1 MSVVGGGDGVC
12 VCVRVIEEVPM
23 FSSSSFLLTNQDA
36 PFNPSMF
43 GGVLDDIYEAQDEK
57 GHHSKLPWVVTVLGE
72 TVLKLKGLQTEGIF
86 R

>member
-1 MSVVGGGDGVC
+1 
-12 VCVRVIEEVPM
+12 
-23 FSSSSFLLTNQDA
+23 
-36 PFNPSMF
+36 MF

-57 GHHSKLPWVVTVLGE
+57 GHHSKLPWVVTVLVE

>member
-1 MSVVGGGDGVC
+1 
-12 VCVRVIEEVPM
+12 M

>member
-1 MSVVGGGDGVC
+1 MCVCVCMRVC
-12 VCVRVIEEVPM
+12 VCVCVCVHVIKPC
-23 FSSSSFLLTNQDA
+23 FLSFLLTNQNA

-57 GHHSKLPWVVTVLGE
+57 GHHSKLPWVVTVLVE